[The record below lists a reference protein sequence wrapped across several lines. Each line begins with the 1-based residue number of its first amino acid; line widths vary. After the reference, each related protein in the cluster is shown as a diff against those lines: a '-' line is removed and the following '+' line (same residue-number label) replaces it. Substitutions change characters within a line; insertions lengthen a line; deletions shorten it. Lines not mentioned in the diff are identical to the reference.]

1 LEFDSYFGVFLILLS
16 LIMSAFFSGSEVSL
30 FSLDKKQINSL
41 KEHKSFLNNYIINL
55 LETPRR
61 LLVTILLGN
70 TVFNVFAT
78 IISVSLAV
86 KIAKYYNFSVE
97 IVLLFQIILLTI
109 FILIVG
115 EITPKLF
122 ASKNPVTFA
131 RIVSIPLYWT
141 AVLIYPISKILTDI
155 IKVIV
160 SKIKVDSSKT
170 ALRTSEI
177 ADLADIGMEHGS
189 LVEDEHELIHGL
201 VDFKLIIARE
211 VMTPRVDI
219 IAISYKSS
227 FNNVINVITES
238 GHSRIPIYEEGFDNI
253 IGVLYAKDL
262 LSYLENK
269 EKEKNF
275 NLKNISRDVIF
286 IPESKLISDLLKEFQ
301 EMNIHMGI
309 VVDEY
314 GGTAG
319 LITLEDILEEIVGE
333 IQDEYDK
340 EDEEIIKISDDKF
353 ILLGKVDINSLNE
366 LLGNDFK
373 FEDEDY
379 DTIGGFIFQQSGN
392 IPEKGYNFD
401 FNNYNFKVVEV
412 KNNRISKVMVT
423 KIPIKEIKWS

>member
-423 KIPIKEIKWS
+423 KIPIKEIK

>member
-1 LEFDSYFGVFLILLS
+1 
-16 LIMSAFFSGSEVSL
+16 MSAFFSGSEVSL

-423 KIPIKEIKWS
+423 KIPIKEIK

>member
-1 LEFDSYFGVFLILLS
+1 MEFDSYFGVFLILLS

-423 KIPIKEIKWS
+423 KIPIKEIK

>member
-141 AVLIYPISKILTDI
+141 AVLIYTISKILTDI

-423 KIPIKEIKWS
+423 KIPIKEIK

>member
-401 FNNYNFKVVEV
+401 FNNYNFKG
-412 KNNRISKVMVT
+412 
-423 KIPIKEIKWS
+423 